1 MKRNFFKFFILFF
14 SGMIFAQTPL
24 LIRPSDLRLE
34 MESDLLGV
42 KGYHLYIRAL
52 DSLQSVMLTET
63 TKDPE
68 GKSDNYAYRAFE
80 YNSVNGDEIRI
91 LNGKKLESE
100 YSKFSLI
107 DSTPE
112 DDREFGK
119 AFHIFI
125 PSEIQFGY
133 PWSRNGTVRIGKG
146 TFINIRAFSKKFADY
161 AGDFYDN
168 PYMFD
173 FEKRKIPKPEKE
185 VMVKEEVVLT
195 DDYNPVASEKFNEI
209 SEMMIYSK
217 GPETI
222 VDDIVKSLL
231 DIKTR
236 DKADVVFVV
245 DATGSMKDDVQ
256 KLRNELIPR
265 LLEELKSFKY
275 VRLGLLLYRDY
286 GDSFKYR
293 SLPVRFFNFT
303 DDFEVFKRNLNSF
316 KINGKE
322 GGDIPEAV
330 YEGLY
335 AALEFYEWNMKDAER
350 KIILIGDAEPHPS
363 PRGTKKYTKELVEK
377 IALEKNIRIDAII
390 TPDEKSLRGR

>member
-1 MKRNFFKFFILFF
+1 MKCVIHGKRLC
-14 SGMIFAQTPL
+14 APQTPKSQ
-24 LIRPSDLRLE
+24 RYPNDGRH
-34 MESDLLGV
+34 
-42 KGYHLYIRAL
+42 YA
-52 DSLQSVMLTET
+52 
-63 TKDPE
+63 
-68 GKSDNYAYRAFE
+68 GK
-80 YNSVNGDEIRI
+80 RI
-91 LNGKKLESE
+91 LRG
-100 YSKFSLI
+100 
-107 DSTPE
+107 
-112 DDREFGK
+112 FG
-119 AFHIFI
+119 
-125 PSEIQFGY
+125 
-133 PWSRNGTVRIGKG
+133 
-146 TFINIRAFSKKFADY
+146 
-161 AGDFYDN
+161 
-168 PYMFD
+168 
-173 FEKRKIPKPEKE
+173 PKPEKE
-185 VMVKEEVVLT
+185 AMVKEEVVLT

>member
-1 MKRNFFKFFILFF
+1 ML
-14 SGMIFAQTPL
+14 FAQASL

-34 MESDLLGV
+34 MESDYAGV
-42 KGYHLYIRAL
+42 KGYHLYIRAS
-52 DSLQSVMLTET
+52 DSVQSVMLTET

-68 GKSDNYAYRAFE
+68 GKADNYAYRAFE
-80 YNSVNGDEIRI
+80 YNLVNGDEVRI

-125 PSEIQFGY
+125 PAEIQFGY
-133 PWSRNGTVRIGKG
+133 PWSRNGTVKIGKG

-161 AGDFYDN
+161 SGDFYDN

-185 VMVKEEVVLT
+185 EIAFVKEEVLLT

-256 KLRNELIPR
+256 KLRTELIPR

-293 SLPVRFFNFT
+293 NLPVRFFNFT

-335 AALEFYEWNMKDAER
+335 AALEFYEWNMNDAER

-377 IALEKNIRIDAII
+377 IASEKNIRIDAII

>member
-1 MKRNFFKFFILFF
+1 ML
-14 SGMIFAQTPL
+14 FAQASL

-34 MESDLLGV
+34 MESDYAGV
-42 KGYHLYIRAL
+42 KGYHLYIRAS
-52 DSLQSVMLTET
+52 DSVQSVMLTET

-68 GKSDNYAYRAFE
+68 GKADNYAYRAFE
-80 YNSVNGDEIRI
+80 YNLVNGDEVRI

-125 PSEIQFGY
+125 PAEIQFGY
-133 PWSRNGTVRIGKG
+133 PWSRNGTVKIGKG

-161 AGDFYDN
+161 SGDFYDN

-185 VMVKEEVVLT
+185 EIAFVKEEVLLT

-256 KLRNELIPR
+256 KLRTELIPR

-293 SLPVRFFNFT
+293 NLPVRFFNFT

-322 GGDIPEAV
+322 GVDIPEAV

-335 AALEFYEWNMKDAER
+335 AALEFYEWNMNDAER

-377 IALEKNIRIDAII
+377 IASEKNIRIDAII

>member
-1 MKRNFFKFFILFF
+1 ML
-14 SGMIFAQTPL
+14 FAQASL

-34 MESDLLGV
+34 MESDSGGV
-42 KGYHLYIRAL
+42 KGYHLYIRAS
-52 DSLQSVMLTET
+52 DSVQSVMLTET

-68 GKSDNYAYRAFE
+68 GKADNYAYRAFE
-80 YNSVNGDEIRI
+80 YNSVNGDEVRI

-133 PWSRNGTVRIGKG
+133 PWSRNGTVKIGKG

-161 AGDFYDN
+161 SGDFYDN

-185 VMVKEEVVLT
+185 EIAFVKEEVLLT

-209 SEMMIYSK
+209 SEMVIYSK

-293 SLPVRFFNFT
+293 NLPVRFFNFT

-335 AALEFYEWNMKDAER
+335 AALEFYEWNMNDAER

-363 PRGTKKYTKELVEK
+363 PRGMKKYTKELVEK
-377 IALEKNIRIDAII
+377 IASEKNIRIDAII

>member
-1 MKRNFFKFFILFF
+1 M
-14 SGMIFAQTPL
+14 
-24 LIRPSDLRLE
+24 
-34 MESDLLGV
+34 
-42 KGYHLYIRAL
+42 L
-52 DSLQSVMLTET
+52 DSE
-63 TKDPE
+63 E
-68 GKSDNYAYRAFE
+68 
-80 YNSVNGDEIRI
+80 
-91 LNGKKLESE
+91 
-100 YSKFSLI
+100 
-107 DSTPE
+107 
-112 DDREFGK
+112 
-119 AFHIFI
+119 
-125 PSEIQFGY
+125 
-133 PWSRNGTVRIGKG
+133 
-146 TFINIRAFSKKFADY
+146 
-161 AGDFYDN
+161 
-168 PYMFD
+168 
-173 FEKRKIPKPEKE
+173 RKIPKPEKE
-185 VMVKEEVVLT
+185 DIAFVKEEVLLT

-256 KLRNELIPR
+256 KLRTELIPR

-293 SLPVRFFNFT
+293 NLPVRFFNFT

-335 AALEFYEWNMKDAER
+335 AALEFYEWNMNDAER

-377 IALEKNIRIDAII
+377 IASEKNIRIDAII

>member
-1 MKRNFFKFFILFF
+1 
-14 SGMIFAQTPL
+14 MIFAQTPL

-34 MESDLLGV
+34 MESDSFGV

-100 YSKFSLI
+100 YSKFSSI

-161 AGDFYDN
+161 TGDFYDN

-256 KLRNELIPR
+256 KIRNELIPR

>member
-1 MKRNFFKFFILFF
+1 ML
-14 SGMIFAQTPL
+14 FAQASL

-34 MESDLLGV
+34 MESDYAGV
-42 KGYHLYIRAL
+42 KGYHLYIRAS
-52 DSLQSVMLTET
+52 DSVQSVMLTET

-68 GKSDNYAYRAFE
+68 GKADNYAYRAFE
-80 YNSVNGDEIRI
+80 YNLVNGDEVRI

-133 PWSRNGTVRIGKG
+133 PWSRNGTVKIGKG

-161 AGDFYDN
+161 SGDFYDN

-185 VMVKEEVVLT
+185 EIAFVKEEVLLT

-256 KLRNELIPR
+256 KLRTELIPR

-293 SLPVRFFNFT
+293 NLPVRFFNFT

-335 AALEFYEWNMKDAER
+335 AALEFYEWNMNDAER

-377 IALEKNIRIDAII
+377 IASEKNIRIDAII